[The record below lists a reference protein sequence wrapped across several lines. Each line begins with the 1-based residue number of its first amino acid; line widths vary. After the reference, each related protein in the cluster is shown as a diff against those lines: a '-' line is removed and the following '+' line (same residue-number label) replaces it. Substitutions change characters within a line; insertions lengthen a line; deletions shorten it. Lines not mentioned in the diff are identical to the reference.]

1 MADLATHGGIDVKRQ
16 TGFGFIAGVCI
27 TALYVPILIVLMFS
41 FNNATS
47 IGASW
52 QGFSIRWYIS
62 LLQNRGFFDSAVL
75 SIVVALSATV
85 MSTVVATAAALATT
99 RVKRWKG
106 QTATILIIT
115 SPLIVPEIVS
125 AVSLLAF
132 FSFVA
137 QALDIS
143 FGIAKLIAAHTSF
156 CIPFAYLPIRS
167 RLEGMDITLENAA
180 ADLYADRWR
189 TFRYVTMP
197 LLLPGIMS
205 GAALSFIVS
214 FDDFTITQLIAGPG
228 ETTLPLFIWSR
239 IRNTVT
245 PELNA
250 MCTLL
255 LIISIAFIVV
265 SFIFTKKNQDE
276 ES

>member
-1 MADLATHGGIDVKRQ
+1 MVDLPTYGTIDVKRQ
-16 TGFGFIAGVCI
+16 TGFSFIAAVTI
-27 TALYVPILIVLMFS
+27 VALYLPILIVLLFS
-41 FNNATS
+41 FNNSTS

-52 QGFSIRWYIS
+52 QGFSIRWYVS
-62 LLQNRGFFDSAVL
+62 LLDNGGFFDAAIL
-75 SIVVALSATV
+75 SIVIAVSATV
-85 MSTVVATAAALATT
+85 MATVVATAAALATT
-99 RVKRWKG
+99 RVKRWRG
-106 QTATILIIT
+106 QTATVLTIT

-132 FSFVA
+132 FSFAA
-137 QALDIS
+137 QAFGIS

-156 CIPFAYLPIRS
+156 CIPFAYLPIRG

-180 ADLYADRWR
+180 ADLYANRWR
-189 TFRYVTMP
+189 TFRYVTLP

-255 LIISIAFIVV
+255 LLVSIAFIVV
-265 SFIFTKKNQDE
+265 SFIFTKKSQDE

>member
-1 MADLATHGGIDVKRQ
+1 MADFVSKGHIDIKHQ
-16 TGFGFIAGVCI
+16 TGFGFIAAVCI
-27 TALYVPILIVLMFS
+27 VTLYIPILIVMVFS
-41 FNNATS
+41 FNDSTS

-52 QGFSIRWYIS
+52 QGFSMRWYAS
-62 LLQNRGFFDSAVL
+62 LMQNQGFFDAAIL
-75 SIVVALSATV
+75 SVVVAVSATII
-85 MSTVVATAAALATT
+85 STVVATAAALATT
-99 RVKRWKG
+99 RVKRWRG
-106 QTATILIIT
+106 QSATVLTIT
-115 SPLIVPEIVS
+115 SPLIVPEIVG

-137 QALDIS
+137 QTFGIS
-143 FGIAKLIAAHTSF
+143 FGVGKLIAAHSSF
-156 CIPFAYLPIRS
+156 CIPFVYLPIRA

-180 ADLYADRWR
+180 ADLYADRWQ
-189 TFRYVTMP
+189 TFCHVTLP
-197 LLLPGIMS
+197 LLLPGISS
-205 GAALSFIVS
+205 GAALAFIVS

-255 LIISIAFIVV
+255 LLISVAFIVM
-265 SFIFTKKNQDE
+265 SFVLTRKKQA
-276 ES
+276 

>member
-1 MADLATHGGIDVKRQ
+1 MADLPTYATIDVKRQ
-16 TGFGFIAGVCI
+16 TGFGFIAALCI
-27 TALYVPILIVLMFS
+27 TALYIPILIVLLFS
-41 FNNATS
+41 FNDSTS

-52 QGFSIRWYIS
+52 QGFSTRWYLS
-62 LLQNRGFFDSAVL
+62 LLENKAFFDSAVL
-75 SIVVALSATV
+75 SIVVAVSATA
-85 MSTVVATAAALATT
+85 MSTVIATAAALATT

-106 QTATILIIT
+106 QTATVLIIT

-137 QALDIS
+137 QALGVS

-167 RLEGMDITLENAA
+167 RLEGMDSTLENAA
-180 ADLYADRWR
+180 ADLYAGRWK
-189 TFRYVTMP
+189 TFRHVTLP

-239 IRNTVT
+239 IRNVVT

-255 LIISIAFIVV
+255 LMISIAFIVV
-265 SFIFTKKNQDE
+265 SFIFTKKNQDDE
-276 ES
+276 A